1 MFENLLAQDQVKA
14 SLIHDIE
21 KASLPPSLLFSG
33 PCASG
38 KMTAAL
44 ELARVLSCG
53 QGGRWNCP
61 CPDCVRHRYLVHGD
75 LLILGKRSLPE
86 ELLVAREFL
95 GRALGQGSR
104 YFFIRAVRKL
114 LSRFNPILW
123 SGEESRLL
131 KASTLIQGLE
141 ENLDRIQFTEGK
153 ETSEGEL
160 FKLADSIA
168 SEAASLET
176 FVPEQP
182 PIFMIRNVGSWARLS
197 PQSLRKTVVIENAER
212 MQDSSRNA
220 LLKIL
225 EEPPETIRFVL
236 LTSRRASM
244 MATIVSRSRM
254 YAFSPRSVES
264 ARLVASRVFKTEENV
279 TDLQAFFE
287 SKTGFPPDSARQ
299 EAQRFVGILLAQRNA
314 LGKEPPLGNYANS
327 LAQAAEDQELQ
338 MREFLDA
345 LAKTSGG
352 FGIKDKKLSGSFPK
366 FLRAV
371 LGVFDQMLK
380 ETRDD
385 PGTVA
390 LIDRWTRLLRTAAV
404 HYQSLNRSPEL
415 LVEILATSF
424 GESE

>member
-1 MFENLLAQDQVKA
+1 MFENLLAQDQVKN

-21 KASLPPSLLFSG
+21 RASLPPSLLFSG

-53 QGGRWNCP
+53 QDGRWNCP
-61 CPDCVRHRYLVHGD
+61 CPDCARHRFLVHGD
-75 LLILGKRSLPE
+75 LIVLGKRSLPE
-86 ELLVAREFL
+86 EILVAREFL
-95 GRALGQGSR
+95 GRAPGQGSR
-104 YFFIRAVRKL
+104 YFFVRSVRKL

-123 SGEESRLL
+123 AGEETKLI
-131 KASTLIQGLE
+131 KASTLIQSLE
-141 ENLDRIQFTEGK
+141 EDLDRIQALERSDGA
-153 ETSEGEL
+153 ESDL
-160 FKLADSIA
+160 SKLADSIVA
-168 SEAASLET
+168 DAANLET

-182 PIFMIRNVGSWARLS
+182 PIFMIRNLGSWARLS
-197 PQSLRKTVVIENAER
+197 PISRRKTVVIENAER

-254 YAFSPRSVES
+254 YAFSPRNEES

-287 SKTGFPPDSARQ
+287 SKTGFSPDSARQ

-314 LGKEPPLGNYANS
+314 LGKEPPLGNYANA
-327 LAQAAEDQELQ
+327 LARAAEDQDLQ
-338 MREFLDA
+338 MREFLDG
-345 LAKTSGG
+345 LAKASGG
-352 FGIKDKKLSGSFPK
+352 FGMKDKKLAGSFPK
-366 FLRAV
+366 FLRAI
-371 LGVFDQMLK
+371 LGVFDEMLK
-380 ETRDD
+380 ETKDD

-415 LVEILATSF
+415 LVEILANSF

>member
-1 MFENLLAQDQVKA
+1 
-14 SLIHDIE
+14 
-21 KASLPPSLLFSG
+21 
-33 PCASG
+33 
-38 KMTAAL
+38 
-44 ELARVLSCG
+44 
-53 QGGRWNCP
+53 
-61 CPDCVRHRYLVHGD
+61 
-75 LLILGKRSLPE
+75 
-86 ELLVAREFL
+86 
-95 GRALGQGSR
+95 
-104 YFFIRAVRKL
+104 
-114 LSRFNPILW
+114 
-123 SGEESRLL
+123 
-131 KASTLIQGLE
+131 
-141 ENLDRIQFTEGK
+141 
-153 ETSEGEL
+153 
-160 FKLADSIA
+160 
-168 SEAASLET
+168 
-176 FVPEQP
+176 
-182 PIFMIRNVGSWARLS
+182 
-197 PQSLRKTVVIENAER
+197 
-212 MQDSSRNA
+212 
-220 LLKIL
+220 
-225 EEPPETIRFVL
+225 
-236 LTSRRASM
+236 
-244 MATIVSRSRM
+244 
-254 YAFSPRSVES
+254 RSVES